1 MSIIDDHKGEFIK
14 IVEHF
19 KTELGQLKTGR
30 ANPAILDGVRVQS
43 YGALMPL
50 NQVASVTIGD
60 ARSLLIQPWDKGL
73 VKDIEKAILE
83 SNLNLSPANEGERI
97 RISLPVMTEETR
109 RDTVKLLHQKAEQ
122 AKIAIRLERDK
133 IKGEVEAAEENKEF
147 GEDERFRLLTELDK
161 TVGKY
166 NDEVKDLVEKKE
178 AEIMTV

>member
-1 MSIIDDHKGEFIK
+1 MSIIDDHKNEFIK
-14 IVEHF
+14 VVDHF

-30 ANPAILDGVRVQS
+30 ANPAILDGVRVQN
-43 YGALMPL
+43 YGTLMPL

-60 ARSLLIQPWDKGL
+60 SRSLLIQPWDKSI

-83 SNLNLSPANEGERI
+83 SNLNLSPSNEGERI

-122 AKIAIRLERDK
+122 AKITIRLERDQVKGK
-133 IKGEVEAAEENKEF
+133 IEAAEEDKEF
-147 GEDERFRLLTELDK
+147 GEDERFRLLEELDK

-166 NDEVKDLVEKKE
+166 NEEVKGLVEKKE
-178 AEIMTV
+178 EEIMTV